1 MALRK
6 NNQKDYDNFSDT
18 KKDVLGNSKPTDPPK
33 TDTLRS
39 PVISGYEKG
48 EMLIEGDLENYFSGP
63 REGVEGGDP
72 KNYPQLSVQDYSPVQ
87 KDKKGKYITKIK
99 EGESGEGKYSGIN
112 KRKL

>member
-6 NNQKDYDNFSDT
+6 NNQKDYDKFSDT

-48 EMLIEGDLENYFSGP
+48 EMLMEGDLEGYFS
-63 REGVEGGDP
+63 REGNDP
-72 KNYPQLSVQDYSPVQ
+72 KDYPQLSVQDYSPVK
-87 KDKKGKYITKIK
+87 KDKKGKYVTKIS
-99 EGESGEGKYSGIN
+99 EDESGVGSMSGIN